1 MMKRKMTAIACLLLS
16 ASLFPACG
24 YEVEQIERKIAP
36 QNGIVQSVT
45 PVAEQIVETVV
56 EEVAVPAPELTPVK
70 PVMSKDQLL
79 YKCMNT
85 LVYLDQLSGH
95 TEMKYTKNSPNLTV
109 GDFCY
114 DFIAE
119 KYQSE
124 VDLVSLTNPDEVF
137 MTSEYFVDKNEFVE
151 FQDYK
156 DGSAEDVYQLRTDNF
171 TRSSLNLK
179 DEYPEYKEADTAQRT
194 TSVKKENLYATAG
207 QDPTCAHEIAGCFM
221 PQEMSAGLLT
231 SLADWEIVEIAE
243 FEGRDCAFIEG
254 KGGDYGERLGIFTYE
269 LVVDTETGI
278 WMQFEGWDDAGTLQ
292 SYIYTDNMKF
302 GKDAEQPVL
311 ISPEMVSKKI
321 EENNYVKSGKSNLT
335 LEAYL
340 EEKQYLEEQ
349 AE

>member
-16 ASLFPACG
+16 AALLSACG
-24 YEVEQIERKIAP
+24 YEVEQIEGEIAP
-36 QNGIVQSVT
+36 RDYVAQSVT
-45 PVAEQIVETVV
+45 PVVERFTETVV
-56 EEVAVPAPELTPVK
+56 EEVAMPAPELTPVK

-95 TEMKYTKNSPNLTV
+95 TEILYGKNSPNV
-109 GDFCY
+109 YSGDFCY
-114 DFIAE
+114 DFI
-119 KYQSE
+119 
-124 VDLVSLTNPDEVF
+124 DEVY
-137 MTSEYFVDKNEFVE
+137 TSFSDTVTLSTDPPEVVQMDEYYVSKEEVVFFRDN
-151 FQDYK
+151 K
-156 DGSAEDVYQLRTDNF
+156 DDAPDIYQFSMDAI
-171 TRSSLNLK
+171 TRSSLDLP
-179 DEYPEYKEADTAQRT
+179 DAYPEYKEADAVQRT
-194 TSVKKENLYATAG
+194 TSVKRDDLYATAG
-207 QDPTCAHEIAGCFM
+207 QDPTYAHELAGCFM

-243 FEGRDCAFIEG
+243 FEGRNCAFVEG

-311 ISPEMVSKKI
+311 ISPEMVSKKF
-321 EENNYVKSGKSNLT
+321 EENNYEKSPSSFLT
-335 LEAYL
+335 LEQYL